1 MGQVSSFLKTV
12 ESVSMLAPVI
22 VQSLSCV
29 PLFETAWTAAFQ
41 APPSSTISWSLLKFM
56 STEVMMLPDHL
67 ILCYTL
73 LLCLQS
79 SSASGSFPVN
89 PMLFQCSASGGQNI
103 GASASESVL
112 PMNIQGLFPLELT
125 GLISFLSKGLSRVY
139 SSTTIR
145 KHEFCSTQPS
155 LWSNSHIHT

>member
-12 ESVSMLAPVI
+12 ERVSMLAPVI

-73 LLCLQS
+73 LLLPS
-79 SSASGSFPVN
+79 VFPGLRV
-89 PMLFQCSASGGQNI
+89 FS
-103 GASASESVL
+103 SES
-112 PMNIQGLFPLELT
+112 NAFGLSALHQVAKILELQ
-125 GLISFLSKGLSRVY
+125 LQNQSF
-139 SSTTIR
+139 
-145 KHEFCSTQPS
+145 Q
-155 LWSNSHIHT
+155 